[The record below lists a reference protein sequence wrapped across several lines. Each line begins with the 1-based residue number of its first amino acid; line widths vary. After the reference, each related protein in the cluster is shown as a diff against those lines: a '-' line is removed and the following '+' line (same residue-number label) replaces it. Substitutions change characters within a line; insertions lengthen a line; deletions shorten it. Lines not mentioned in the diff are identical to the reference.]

1 MDKVIL
7 SIYYKPLHKFIIIIY
22 RSFSRARAS
31 YYMTKLKELSS
42 MVREEA
48 KIIRTID
55 NVPADTDNN
64 NHIEHFTDTFTDT
77 ITEII

>member
-1 MDKVIL
+1 
-7 SIYYKPLHKFIIIIY
+7 
-22 RSFSRARAS
+22 
-31 YYMTKLKELSS
+31 MTKLKELSS

-64 NHIEHFTDTFTDT
+64 NHIDYFTDT

>member
-1 MDKVIL
+1 
-7 SIYYKPLHKFIIIIY
+7 
-22 RSFSRARAS
+22 
-31 YYMTKLKELSS
+31 MTKLKELSA

-55 NVPADTDNN
+55 TPVPADNNN
-64 NHIEHFTDTFTDT
+64 NHIEQFTDTITDT